1 MNPSPVDPETL
12 QAAAR
17 LALSCL
23 DLTELGDACTA
34 ADVDRLCQ
42 RAQGRAASG
51 AELPLV
57 AAVCVWPRFA
67 AQARRQLPASIA
79 VAGVVNFPSGD
90 EPIAAVREQ
99 IAQLRAA
106 GAQEVDC
113 VLPWKALLAGDEAH
127 CAQVLAQVREASQ
140 GLVLKL
146 ILESG
151 ALERDDT
158 IARACAIGLR
168 AGVDFLKTSTGKIPQ
183 GASLAAARTMLGAI
197 AADPRR
203 DRLGFKPSGGLRTVA
218 DVLPYL
224 EAVQATLG
232 ADALVPARFR
242 IGASGLWHD
251 IAQVLGVGQPP
262 AAATTTY

>member
-1 MNPSPVDPETL
+1 MNTHHASEDL

-23 DLTELGDACTA
+23 DLTELGEACTA
-34 ADVDRLCQ
+34 ADVDRLCE

-51 AELPLV
+51 AVLLPV
-57 AAVCVWPRFA
+57 AAVCVWPAFA
-67 AQARRQLPASIA
+67 AQARRQLPVGIA

-90 EPIAAVREQ
+90 EPIEAVREQ

-140 GLVLKL
+140 GMVLKL

-151 ALERDDT
+151 ALERDDA
-158 IARACAIGLR
+158 IARACVLGLR
-168 AGVDFLKTSTGKIPQ
+168 AGVDFLKTSTGKIPR
-183 GASLAAARTMLGAI
+183 GASLAAARTMLNAI

-218 DVLPYL
+218 DVQPYL
-224 EAVQATLG
+224 AAVESILG
-232 ADALVPARFR
+232 AGALVPSRFR
-242 IGASGLWHD
+242 IGASGLWND
-251 IAQVLGVGQPP
+251 IAQVLGAAPPP
-262 AAATTTY
+262 AAANTTY

>member
-1 MNPSPVDPETL
+1 MNTNHASKEP

-23 DLTELGDACTA
+23 DLTELGEACTA
-34 ADVDRLCQ
+34 ADVDRLCE

-51 AELPLV
+51 AVLPPV
-57 AAVCVWPRFA
+57 AAVCVWPAFA
-67 AQARRQLPASIA
+67 AQARRQLPVGIA

-90 EPIAAVREQ
+90 EPIEAVREQ

-106 GAQEVDC
+106 SAQEVDC

-127 CAQVLAQVREASQ
+127 CAQVLAQVRKASQ
-140 GLVLKL
+140 GMVLKL

-151 ALERDDT
+151 ALERDDA
-158 IARACAIGLR
+158 IARACVLGLR
-168 AGVDFLKTSTGKIPQ
+168 AGVDFLKTSTGKIPR
-183 GASLAAARTMLGAI
+183 GASLAAARTMLNAI

-218 DVLPYL
+218 EVQPYL
-224 EAVQATLG
+224 AAVESILG
-232 ADALVPARFR
+232 AGALVPSRFR
-242 IGASGLWHD
+242 IGASGLWND
-251 IAQVLGVGQPP
+251 IAQVLGAAPPP
-262 AAATTTY
+262 AAANTTY

>member
-17 LALSCL
+17 RALACL
-23 DLTELGDACTA
+23 DLTELGDACTT
-34 ADVDRLCQ
+34 ADVERLCE
-42 RAQGRAASG
+42 RAQGRTASG
-51 AELPLV
+51 AELPPV

-67 AQARRQLPASIA
+67 AQARQQLPASIA

-90 EPIAAVREQ
+90 EPIEAVREQ

-106 GAQEVDC
+106 DAQEVDC

-232 ADALVPARFR
+232 TGALVPARFR

-251 IAQVLGVGQPP
+251 IAQVLGADQPP
-262 AAATTTY
+262 AAATTPY